1 MANKSTKKGSKVY
14 VCETAQNTDLTASA
28 YAALTWV
35 QVGKVGNIGD
45 FGSDSTI
52 NNYNT
57 LDEPVQQKQ
66 KGVSN
71 AGDPELE
78 VASIADDAGQIIL
91 RTFGDPLNIN
101 NIAIKVERND
111 APQGKTNTV
120 FYSRGVVSGPLYP
133 GGGSDDFDLEKFK
146 IGLNQLPIR
155 VDPVTAP

>member
-14 VCETAQNTDLTASA
+14 VCATAQNSDLTATT

-52 NNYNT
+52 NSYNT

-66 KGVSN
+66 KGVAN
-71 AGDPELE
+71 AGDPQIE
-78 VASIADDAGQIIL
+78 VASVGDDPGQIIL

-101 NIAIKVERND
+101 NMAIKIERND
-111 APQGKTNTV
+111 APPGMTNTI

-133 GGGSDDFDLEKFK
+133 GGGSDDFDLERFT

-155 VDPVTAP
+155 VDPVDTP

>member
-78 VASIADDAGQIIL
+78 VASIADDPGQIIL
-91 RTFGDPLNIN
+91 RTFGDPLNVN
-101 NIAIKVERND
+101 NMAVKIERND

-155 VDPVTAP
+155 VDPVTTP

>member
-1 MANKSTKKGSKVY
+1 MTNKSTKKGSKVY
-14 VCETAQNTDLTASA
+14 VCETPQNTDLTATA

-35 QVGKVGNIGD
+35 QVGKVGKVGD
-45 FGSDSTI
+45 FGSESTI

-78 VASIADDAGQIIL
+78 VASIADDPGQDIL

-101 NIAIKVERND
+101 NMAIKVERND
-111 APQGKTNTV
+111 APQ
-120 FYSRGVVSGPLYP
+120 GPLYP

-155 VDPVTAP
+155 VDPVTTP